1 MGLTSGAQATVPMAF
16 WAEFFGTRYLGSIK
30 ATAAALMVFGSALGP
45 AISGWLIDHGVN
57 FPAQMGAIALYIA
70 ASSLLVE
77 VAIRKFST
85 ISAQ

>member
-1 MGLTSGAQATVPMAF
+1 
-16 WAEFFGTRYLGSIK
+16 
-30 ATAAALMVFGSALGP
+30 
-45 AISGWLIDHGVN
+45 VN

-85 ISAQ
+85 VSTQ